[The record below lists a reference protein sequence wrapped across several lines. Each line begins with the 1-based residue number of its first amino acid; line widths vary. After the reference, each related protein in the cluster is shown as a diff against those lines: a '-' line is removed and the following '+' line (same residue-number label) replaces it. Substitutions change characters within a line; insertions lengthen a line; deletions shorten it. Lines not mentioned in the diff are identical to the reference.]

1 MNYRHDFH
9 AGNFADVLKHI
20 VLVACLGHLARKS
33 SPFRVIDT
41 HAGSGLY
48 DLAGPAAGRTG
59 EWHGG
64 IGRILAAAPNAPA
77 AGRPALQS
85 YLDVITAVRRQHGPH
100 VYPGSPA
107 IARTMLRAGDRL
119 VANELNG
126 TDRERLSEYLESE
139 RRAKVLGLD
148 AWMALKS
155 LLPPRERRGLV
166 LVDPP
171 FEEPGELI
179 RLTEGF
185 GAALDRFAG
194 GIYLLWYPI
203 KDMKPVARFHRAIA
217 EVAGAARLDRAIAV
231 ELLIRAPRHPD
242 RLNGTGL
249 VVANAPFT
257 LAKNL
262 EPLLPWLAT
271 TLADGEGGH
280 GRIVELVGDRNG
292 Q

>member
-20 VLVACLGHLARKS
+20 VLVACLGHLAKKA

-41 HAGSGLY
+41 HAGAGLY
-48 DLAGPAAGRTG
+48 DLAGAAAGRTG
-59 EWHGG
+59 EWEDG
-64 IGRILAAAPNAPA
+64 IGRILAAHRDAPV
-77 AGRPALQS
+77 AGRPLLES
-85 YLDVITAVRRQHGPH
+85 YLDVIARIRQQHGAH
-100 VYPGSPA
+100 AYPGSPA
-107 IARTMLRAGDRL
+107 IARLLLRPGDRM
-119 VANELNG
+119 VVNELHE
-126 TDRERLSEYLESE
+126 TDRQRLSDLLGTE

-155 LLPPRERRGLV
+155 LLPPRERRGVV

-185 GAALDRFAG
+185 SAALDRFAG

-203 KDMKPVARFHRAIA
+203 KDVKPVARFHRAIS
-217 EVAGAARLDRAIAV
+217 EIAGAARLDRAIAV
-231 ELLIRAPRHPD
+231 ELMVRAPRHPE

-249 VVANAPFT
+249 VVANGPFT
-257 LAKNL
+257 LTESLDA
-262 EPLLPWLAT
+262 LLPWLAA
-271 TLADGEGGH
+271 TLADGEGAH
-280 GRIVELVGDRNG
+280 GRILDLAGRRDPR
-292 Q
+292 

>member
-20 VLVACLGHLARKS
+20 VLVACLGHLAKKA

-48 DLAGPAAGRTG
+48 DLAGAAAGRTG
-59 EWHGG
+59 EWRDG
-64 IGRILAAAPNAPA
+64 IGRILAAGHNAPP
-77 AGRPALQS
+77 AGRPLLES
-85 YLDVITAVRRQHGPH
+85 YLDVITRIRQQHGAH
-100 VYPGSPA
+100 AYPGSPA
-107 IARTMLRAGDRL
+107 IARLLLRPGDRL
-119 VANELNG
+119 VANELNE
-126 TDRERLSEYLESE
+126 TDRQRLADLLSTE

-155 LLPPRERRGLV
+155 LLPPRERRGVV

-179 RLTEGF
+179 RLTDGF

-203 KDMKPVARFHRAIA
+203 KDVKPVARFHRAISEIA
-217 EVAGAARLDRAIAV
+217 TAARLDRTIAV
-231 ELLIRAPRHPD
+231 ELMVRAPRHPD

-257 LAKNL
+257 LTESLDA
-262 EPLLPWLAT
+262 LLPWLAE
-271 TLADGEGGH
+271 TLADGEGAH
-280 GRIVELVGDRNG
+280 GRILDLAGHRNPG
-292 Q
+292 